1 MPACYSCTL
10 SACSV
15 ITVKH
20 SRHFLTPCSMAPN
33 PSWSLEGCVR
43 LWHPFLPNHWR
54 VGTLCRYSIRLII
67 ATSMAFVMV
76 NSRKFSIDV
85 GVFYE
90 LAIYFYVSQLSFAI
104 TAPSLANKRRFP
116 NFFRTVPSDSAV
128 NVALVRFLRQYG
140 WSRVG
145 TLTQRE
151 QTFIEVLLLTNPG
164 QYEVYGA

>member
-1 MPACYSCTL
+1 
-10 SACSV
+10 
-15 ITVKH
+15 
-20 SRHFLTPCSMAPN
+20 
-33 PSWSLEGCVR
+33 
-43 LWHPFLPNHWR
+43 
-54 VGTLCRYSIRLII
+54 
-67 ATSMAFVMV
+67 MAFVMV